1 MEFCPMCNFMVYTKL
16 NKIGDTPTLS
26 HYCKNC
32 GWENVIEDTKGPV
45 YQRNYE
51 EDHIA
56 DKALSNKYTIFDVTL
71 PRVEYDCVNPRCA
84 SMRDLDASVSLFVE
98 NIPEDMPS
106 NEFNELFSGVSDHL
120 AEKPQRVYLSQ
131 GLVICKSPED
141 KEQVRVFFE
150 NKVVDEHTLYTKE
163 YVKPNKEILYLKYD
177 PTNMKYLYL
186 CAVCG
191 TSWKKT

>member
-1 MEFCPMCNFMVYTKL
+1 MNYFWCNW
-16 NKIGDTPTLS
+16 PPQ
-26 HYCKNC
+26 KNL
-32 GWENVIEDTKGPV
+32 E
-45 YQRNYE
+45 
-51 EDHIA
+51 
-56 DKALSNKYTIFDVTL
+56 
-71 PRVEYDCVNPRCA
+71 
-84 SMRDLDASVSLFVE
+84 
-98 NIPEDMPS
+98 
-106 NEFNELFSGVSDHL
+106 
-120 AEKPQRVYLSQ
+120 VYLSF
-131 GLVICKSPED
+131 GLSFCKSPED